1 MGSPLQ
7 RQSILNLG
15 PQRDE
20 PRPWISWAQ
29 SGSQKREWGPV
40 FIGVSTAAPNRRK
53 ASLIGRRGVRLP
65 GPHVSSAPLA
75 ARPRAS
81 PSPLWTSGLTC

>member
-7 RQSILNLG
+7 RQSTLYIG
-15 PQRDE
+15 PQKDK

-40 FIGVSTAAPNRRK
+40 FTGVSTAAPSGRK
-53 ASLIGRRGVRLP
+53 SPLVGRRGVRLP
-65 GPHVSSAPLA
+65 RHHISSAPLA
-75 ARPRAS
+75 ARLRAS